1 MKQAKIT
8 AYAKI
13 NLVLDVLRKR
23 EDGFHEV
30 AMVMQA
36 IDLADTIHLK
46 EAQRNWLHTDNKHI
60 PPNMNNLAM
69 KAVLLMQERF
79 SQVKPLEVTLEKR
92 IPVAAG
98 LAGGSTDCAAVML
111 GINKMYNL
119 NLSLAELEALGAEL
133 GSDIPFCMG
142 GPTAL
147 ATGRGEQ
154 IKALPHCPDVYLVLV
169 KPSFGVSTPKVYG
182 NLRVEERKE
191 HPDVEACIRAL
202 KNQNAAQ
209 VIDSMGNLLEQS
221 TFELQPEVKTL
232 KEDMMKAGCAHVLMS
247 GSGPTVFAAFADE
260 AEAQAYYQNIKSKY
274 PGAIFARTVNQ
285 NMLEERVALYG
296 TD

>member
-46 EAQRNWLHTDNKHI
+46 EAQRNWLHTDNRHI

-69 KAVLLMQERF
+69 KAVVLMQDRF
-79 SQVKPLEVTLEKR
+79 PQVKPLEVTLEKC

-111 GINKMYNL
+111 GIDKMYNL
-119 NLSLAELEALGAEL
+119 GLSLGELEALGAEL

-147 ATGRGEQ
+147 ATGRGEH
-154 IKALPHCPDVYLVLV
+154 IEALPHCPALYLVLV

-182 NLRVEERKE
+182 NLRVDERKN
-191 HPDVEACIRAL
+191 HPDVQACIDAL
-202 KNQNAAQ
+202 HEQDAVK

-221 TFELQPEVKTL
+221 TFELQPEVKAL
-232 KEDMMKAGCAHVLMS
+232 KDDMISAGCSHVLMS

-260 AEAQAYYQNIKSKY
+260 AQAQAYYQNIKNKY

-285 NMLEERVALYG
+285 NMLEERVALL
-296 TD
+296 